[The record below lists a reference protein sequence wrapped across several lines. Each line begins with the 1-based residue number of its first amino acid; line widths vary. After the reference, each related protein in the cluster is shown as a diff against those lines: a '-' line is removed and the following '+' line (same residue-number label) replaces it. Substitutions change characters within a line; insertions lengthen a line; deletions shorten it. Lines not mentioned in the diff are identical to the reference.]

1 MPQKRKKIPSGSKLP
16 IDLSQGELRLI
27 RERTLLTLTSGVW
40 LWRNAVSSSWNFP
53 LTTLKRFRGT
63 LRREPIIRRTKKF
76 KASWTQS
83 TRSCKDSSTTMT
95 TRENNA
101 PDGLDLIARD
111 SVTGQSALTPRH
123 SVRLAIFGA
132 TFGATLIAKNRAK
145 ERKREER
152 QIIVNSLIFLPFP
165 LNCW

>member
-1 MPQKRKKIPSGSKLP
+1 MAERGKLKLELSLDDIEEIQGNIAAGANHTKNKKV
-16 IDLSQGELRLI
+16 Q
-27 RERTLLTLTSGVW
+27 
-40 LWRNAVSSSWNFP
+40 
-53 LTTLKRFRGT
+53 
-63 LRREPIIRRTKKF
+63 
-76 KASWTQS
+76 ASWTQS

-132 TFGATLIAKNRAK
+132 TFGATSIAKNRAK